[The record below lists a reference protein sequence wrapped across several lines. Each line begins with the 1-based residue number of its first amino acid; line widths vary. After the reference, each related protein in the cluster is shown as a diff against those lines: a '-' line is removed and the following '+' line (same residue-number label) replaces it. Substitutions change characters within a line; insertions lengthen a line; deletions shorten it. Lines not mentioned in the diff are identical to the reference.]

1 MLTYYSDL
9 EFGGLERQFRDLRR
23 QMDRLFSDF
32 ERDQVDG
39 GSPWAGP
46 PRQASPR
53 VHIWDMGSELML
65 RAELPG
71 VSEKDIDLTV
81 QQGVLSLRG
90 KRQESAPEGYSVHRQ
105 ERQSFTF
112 ARTFA
117 LPCRVDTEKV
127 QARVKNGVL
136 DVVLPKSPDEQ
147 PRQIRVSA
155 S

>member
-1 MLTYYSDL
+1 MLTYYNDL
-9 EFGGLERQFRDLRR
+9 NFGGLERQFRDLRR

-39 GSPWAGP
+39 GSPWPGQ
-46 PRQASPR
+46 PRQANPR
-53 VHIWDMGSELML
+53 VDLWDLGTELML

-71 VSEKDIDLTV
+71 VREEDIDLTV
-81 QQGVLSLRG
+81 QQGVLSLRA
-90 KRQESAPEGYSVHRQ
+90 KRQEPAPEGYSVHRQ
-105 ERQSFTF
+105 ERQGFTL

-117 LPCRVDTEKV
+117 LPFRVDTEKV
-127 QARVKNGVL
+127 QASLINGVL
-136 DVVLPKSPDEQ
+136 EVKLPKSPDEQ